1 MNFKSLRFRLISW
14 YAGVSLLV
22 AVAFSAY
29 TYNRLAFYL
38 RDVLAAQLEHRA
50 NLIAQRI
57 LSEIP
62 SRGEAYAA
70 DQIEVRYTPGKND
83 KFVRVTRGDGSLMYL
98 SEAPAEGSF
107 LPDQVPRI
115 RNTGAAHGMQ
125 IIDLPNGTRILIAL
139 VPYQIGRETYLVEV
153 GASTVGSSRV
163 LRGLVVTL
171 MLGLP
176 VVMALAILGGYL
188 LVRRALAPVQR
199 VTQAAQEIT
208 LSHLERRLPEMESGD
223 EIANLTVALN
233 QMIARLDES
242 FQNNNR
248 FTADASHD
256 LRTPLTILRGE
267 LESLVVDREM
277 PASVRDKL
285 GSLLE
290 EIERL
295 VKIVEGLFALSRLDM
310 GEAQAERVRFD
321 LAALAET
328 TAEQMILLAEER
340 KIALSCEAAGVVE
353 VKGDRTRLKQALVNL
368 LDNAIKYTPEGGKI
382 ALSVEA
388 EDGMAK
394 VEVAD
399 NGIGIQEEAMPHI
412 FKRFFRA
419 ANVRASNIPGSGL
432 GLAIIQ
438 AICAAHGGT
447 VSVANVRPSGS
458 RFTVKLPLAKNH

>member
-1 MNFKSLRFRLISW
+1 VNFKSLRFRLIIW

-29 TYNRLAFYL
+29 TYNRLEFYL
-38 RDVLAAQLEHRA
+38 REALAAQLEHRA
-50 NLIAQRI
+50 NLIADRI
-57 LSEIP
+57 LSQIP
-62 SRGEAYAA
+62 SHGEKYAG
-70 DQIEVRYTPGKND
+70 DEIEARYTPGKND
-83 KFVRVTRGDGSLMYL
+83 KFVRVTRGDGSLVYL

-107 LPDQVPRI
+107 SPEKVPRL
-115 RNTGAAHGMQ
+115 RKTGAAHGMQ
-125 IIDLPNGTRILIAL
+125 IIDLPNRTRILVAV
-139 VPYQIGRETYLVEV
+139 VPYQVGGETYLVEV
-153 GASTVGSSRV
+153 GATTIASLRV
-163 LRGLVVTL
+163 LHGLVVTL
-171 MLGLP
+171 VLGLP
-176 VVMALAILGGYL
+176 VVMALAILGGYIL
-188 LVRRALAPVQR
+188 IRRALAPVQR
-199 VTQAAQEIT
+199 VTRAAQEIT
-208 LSHLERRLPEMESGD
+208 LSHLERRLPELDSGD

-242 FQNNNR
+242 FRNNNR

-267 LESLVVDREM
+267 LESLVVDRDM
-277 PASVRDKL
+277 PPGVRDKL

-310 GEAQAERVRFD
+310 GEAQAERVQFD

-340 KIALSCEAAGVVE
+340 KIALSCDASGVVE

-382 ALSVEA
+382 ALSVKA
-388 EDGMAK
+388 DDGMAK
-394 VEVAD
+394 MEVAD
-399 NGIGIQEEAMPHI
+399 NGIGIQEEALPHI

-419 ANVRASNIPGSGL
+419 PNVRASNIEGSGL

-438 AICAAHGGT
+438 AICNAHGGA
-447 VSVANVRPSGS
+447 VSVANTQPSGC
-458 RFTVKLPLAKNH
+458 RFTVQLPLAKNS

>member
-14 YAGVSLLV
+14 YAGISLLV

-29 TYNRLAFYL
+29 TYNRLGFYL
-38 RDVLAAQLEHRA
+38 REALAAQLEHRA
-50 NLIAQRI
+50 SLIADRI
-57 LSEIP
+57 LSQVP
-62 SRGEAYAA
+62 SLGEKYAA
-70 DQIEVRYTPGKND
+70 EEIEARYTPGKND
-83 KFVRVTRGDGSLMYL
+83 KFVRVTRSDGSLVYL
-98 SEAPAEGSF
+98 SEAPSEGSF
-107 LPDQVPRI
+107 LPEQVPRL
-115 RNTGAAHGMQ
+115 RRTGSAHGMERV
-125 IIDLPNGTRILIAL
+125 DLSNGTRILIAV
-139 VPYQIGRETYLVEV
+139 VPYQVGRETYFVEV
-153 GASTVGSSRV
+153 GGTTVGSARV
-163 LRGLVVTL
+163 LHGLVVTL
-171 MLGLP
+171 VLGLP
-176 VVMALAILGGYL
+176 VVMALAILGGYI
-188 LVRRALAPVQR
+188 LVRRALSPVQR
-199 VTQAAQEIT
+199 ITQVAQEIT
-208 LSHLERRLPEMESGD
+208 LSHLERRLPEVDSGD

-267 LESLVVDREM
+267 LESLVVDPDM
-277 PASVRDKL
+277 PAGLRDKL

-310 GEAQAERVRFD
+310 GEAQVERAQFN

-340 KIALSCEAAGVVE
+340 KIALSCEASGVVE

-382 ALSVEA
+382 ALSVKA
-388 EDGMAK
+388 EDGVAK
-394 VEVAD
+394 MEVAD
-399 NGIGIQEEAMPHI
+399 NGIGIEEEALPHV

-419 ANVRASNIPGSGL
+419 PNVRDSDIQGSGL

-438 AICAAHGGT
+438 AICNAHGGA
-447 VSVANVRPSGS
+447 VSVVNTRPSGC
-458 RFTVKLPLAKNH
+458 RFTIELPLAKHG